1 MLRVERW
8 RLEAVGAED
17 DLSAP
22 TRLRFTLG
30 RPKQSGSETGA
41 AFALAHPQELHL
53 GAAAPGV
60 AAEPGAD
67 RATGVAHE
75 DREVAAI
82 AIAGRRE
89 VVLVDLFFEEREVD
103 RSRVLGHLQDFVRHR
118 CIMPC
123 SAAVREGFVVLQLG
137 PLQHA
142 IEEFKRERW
151 LRWPEAR

>member
-17 DLSAP
+17 DLSTSA
-22 TRLRFTLG
+22 RLRFTLG
-30 RPKQSGSETGA
+30 RPKQSSSEPGA

-60 AAEPGAD
+60 AAEAGAD
-67 RATGVAHE
+67 RAAGVAHK
-75 DREVAAI
+75 DREVAAV
-82 AIAGRRE
+82 AVAGRRE

-118 CIMPC
+118 CIMTC
-123 SAAVREGFVVLQLG
+123 SAADREGFAGLNSAAAEG
-137 PLQHA
+137 P
-142 IEEFKRERW
+142 
-151 LRWPEAR
+151 